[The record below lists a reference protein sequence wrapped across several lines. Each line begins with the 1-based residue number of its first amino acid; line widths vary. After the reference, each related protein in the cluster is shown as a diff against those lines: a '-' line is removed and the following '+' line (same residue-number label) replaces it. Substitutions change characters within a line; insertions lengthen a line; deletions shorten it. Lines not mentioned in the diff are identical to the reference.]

1 MNSISFSQMIK
12 DYDPTMYRDSISQKL
27 FELLEEYTRT
37 FSKTMIV
44 RFDVTYPK
52 IYIGVEDNS
61 DMSALMKLLIQQCSR
76 NGVSPAYFWVREQSL
91 KSDNQH
97 YHCML
102 LLDGNKTCRYYP
114 YIKSAEEIW
123 GRILDVDP
131 KGLIHYC
138 DRDPDGNRQA
148 NGIILR
154 SDDLNYEDKIEAVVR
169 QAMYLAKDHTKGF
182 YNDGFRDFGMTRIS
196 SLCSGKSSEAT
207 RCSEQGIH
215 LISPHAIRGCLA
227 KILL

>member
-1 MNSISFSQMIK
+1 MNSINFSQMTK
-12 DYDPTMYRDSISQKL
+12 DYDPTMYRGAVSQKL
-27 FELLEEYTRT
+27 FSLLEEYTNA

-44 RFDVTYPK
+44 RFDTTYPK
-52 IYIGVEDNS
+52 NFMAVEDNS
-61 DMSALMKLLIQQCSR
+61 DMSTLMKLLIQQCLR
-76 NGVSPAYFWVREQSL
+76 NGVSPAYFFVREQSRG
-91 KSDNQH
+91 SDNQH

-114 YIKSAEEIW
+114 YLEAAEEIW
-123 GRILDVDP
+123 RRMLNVDK

-138 DRDPDGNRQA
+138 DKDSDGNRQA

-154 SDDLNYEDKIEAVVR
+154 SDDPNYEDKIEAVVR

-196 SLCSGKSSEAT
+196 S
-207 RCSEQGIH
+207 I
-215 LISPHAIRGCLA
+215 P
-227 KILL
+227 LLRKKFRNN

>member
-1 MNSISFSQMIK
+1 MNSINFSQMTK

-196 SLCSGKSSEAT
+196 S
-207 RCSEQGIH
+207 I
-215 LISPHAIRGCLA
+215 P
-227 KILL
+227 LLRKKFRNN

>member
-1 MNSISFSQMIK
+1 MNSINFSQKTK
-12 DYDPTMYRDSISQKL
+12 DYDPTMYRDSISQKIS
-27 FELLEEYTRT
+27 ELLKEYTRT
-37 FSKTMIV
+37 FSKTMFV

-52 IYIGVEDNS
+52 TYIVVEDNS

-76 NGVSPAYFWVREQSL
+76 NGVSPAYFFVREQSL
-91 KSDNQH
+91 GSDNQH

-114 YIKSAEEIW
+114 YIELAEKIW
-123 GRILDVDP
+123 GRILGVNP
-131 KGLIHYC
+131 KGLVHYC
-138 DRDPDGNRQA
+138 DRGPDGNRQA

-169 QAMYLAKDHTKGF
+169 QAMYMAKVHTKGF

-196 SLCSGKSSEAT
+196 SIPLLRKKF
-207 RCSEQGIH
+207 
-215 LISPHAIRGCLA
+215 RGN
-227 KILL
+227 

>member
-1 MNSISFSQMIK
+1 MNSINFSQMIK
-12 DYDPTMYRDSISQKL
+12 DYDPVMYRGYVSQKL
-27 FELLEEYTRT
+27 FELLEEYTNT
-37 FSKTMIV
+37 FSKTMAV

-52 IYIGVEDNS
+52 SFIAVENNS
-61 DMSALMKLLIQQCSR
+61 DMSELMKLLIQQCSR

-91 KSDNQH
+91 GSNNQH

-138 DRDPDGNRQA
+138 DRDPDGNRQP

-154 SDDLNYEDKIEAVVR
+154 SDDLNYEGKIDAVVR

-182 YNDGFRDFGMTRIS
+182 YNDGVRDFGMSRIS
-196 SLCSGKSSEAT
+196 SIPQLRKKF
-207 RCSEQGIH
+207 RNN
-215 LISPHAIRGCLA
+215 
-227 KILL
+227 

>member
-1 MNSISFSQMIK
+1 MNNINFRPMMHDDDHSL
-12 DYDPTMYRDSISQKL
+12 YRPTIRDNL
-27 FELLEEYTRT
+27 ATLLTEYTT
-37 FSKTMIV
+37 SYSKTMVI

-52 IYIGVEDNS
+52 GFMAVEDNS
-61 DMSALMKLLIQQCSR
+61 DMSNLMKLLIQQCSR
-76 NGVSPAYFWVREQSL
+76 NGVSPVYFWVREQSL
-91 KSDNQH
+91 RSKNQH

-114 YIKSAEEIW
+114 YIKSAEEMW

-154 SDDLNYEDKIEAVVR
+154 SDDPSYEGKIEAVVR
-169 QAMYLAKDHTKGF
+169 QAMYLAKDHTKGIC
-182 YNDGFRDFGMTRIS
+182 NDGFRDFGMTRMANVS
-196 SLCSGKSSEAT
+196 RRRSHRA
-207 RCSEQGIH
+207 RCKQDCADSF
-215 LISPHAIRGCLA
+215 SYA
-227 KILL
+227 

>member
-1 MNSISFSQMIK
+1 MNNINFSQMIK
-12 DYDPTMYRDSISQKL
+12 DYDPAKYRGSVSQKL

-37 FSKTMIV
+37 FSKTMVV

-52 IYIGVEDNS
+52 IFIAVEDNGGMS
-61 DMSALMKLLIQQCSR
+61 DLMKLLIQQCSR
-76 NGVSPAYFWVREQSL
+76 NGLSPAYFWVREQSL
-91 KSDNQH
+91 RSNNQH

-102 LLDGNKTCRYYP
+102 LLDGNKTRRYYP
-114 YIKSAEEIW
+114 YIEAAEEIW
-123 GRILDVDP
+123 GRILNVDP

-154 SDDLNYEDKIEAVVR
+154 SDDPNYEDKIEAVVR

-182 YNDGFRDFGMTRIS
+182 YNDGFRDFGTTRIS
-196 SLCSGKSSEAT
+196 S
-207 RCSEQGIH
+207 
-215 LISPHAIRGCLA
+215 ISQLR
-227 KILL
+227 KKFRDN

>member
-1 MNSISFSQMIK
+1 MNSINFSQMIK
-12 DYDPTMYRDSISQKL
+12 DYDQTKYRGSVSQKL
-27 FELLEEYTRT
+27 FSLLEEYTNT

-44 RFDVTYPK
+44 RFDVTYPQRF
-52 IYIGVEDNS
+52 ISVEDNS
-61 DMSALMKLLIQQCSR
+61 DMSDLMKLLIQQCSR

-91 KSDNQH
+91 RSNNQH

-114 YIKSAEEIW
+114 YIEAAEKMW

-148 NGIILR
+148 NGTILR
-154 SDDLNYEDKIEAVVR
+154 SDDPNYEDKIDIVVR
-169 QAMYLAKDHTKGF
+169 QAMYLAKDHTKGI

-196 SLCSGKSSEAT
+196 S
-207 RCSEQGIH
+207 I
-215 LISPHAIRGCLA
+215 P
-227 KILL
+227 LLRKKFRNN

>member
-1 MNSISFSQMIK
+1 MNSINFSQMTK

-52 IYIGVEDNS
+52 THIGVEGNS
-61 DMSALMKLLIQQCSR
+61 DMSTLMKLLIQQCSR
-76 NGVSPAYFWVREQSL
+76 NGVSPAYFWVREQSIR
-91 KSDNQH
+91 SDNQH

-114 YIKSAEEIW
+114 YIELAEKIW
-123 GRILDVDP
+123 GRILGVNP
-131 KGLIHYC
+131 KGLVHYC

-154 SDDLNYEDKIEAVVR
+154 SDDPNYESKIDTVVR
-169 QAMYLAKDHTKGF
+169 QAMYMAKVHTKGF

-196 SLCSGKSSEAT
+196 S
-207 RCSEQGIH
+207 I
-215 LISPHAIRGCLA
+215 P
-227 KILL
+227 LLRKKFRNN

>member
-1 MNSISFSQMIK
+1 MNSINFSQMIK
-12 DYDPTMYRDSISQKL
+12 DYDQTKYRGSVSQKL
-27 FELLEEYTRT
+27 FSLLEEYTNT

-44 RFDVTYPK
+44 RFDVTYPQRF
-52 IYIGVEDNS
+52 ISVEDNS
-61 DMSALMKLLIQQCSR
+61 DMSDLMKLLIQQCSR

-91 KSDNQH
+91 RSNNQH

-114 YIKSAEEIW
+114 YIEAAEKMW

-154 SDDLNYEDKIEAVVR
+154 SDDPNYEDKIDIVVR
-169 QAMYLAKDHTKGF
+169 QAMYLAKDHTKGI

-196 SLCSGKSSEAT
+196 S
-207 RCSEQGIH
+207 I
-215 LISPHAIRGCLA
+215 P
-227 KILL
+227 LLRKKFRNN

>member
-1 MNSISFSQMIK
+1 MNSINFSQMIK
-12 DYDPTMYRDSISQKL
+12 DYDPIKYSDSISQKI
-27 FELLEEYTRT
+27 FELLEEYTKT
-37 FSKTMIV
+37 FSKTMVV

-52 IYIGVEDNS
+52 TYIGVEDNS

-91 KSDNQH
+91 RSNNQH

-114 YIKSAEEIW
+114 YIELAEKIW
-123 GRILDVDP
+123 GRILGVNP
-131 KGLIHYC
+131 KGLVHYC

-154 SDDLNYEDKIEAVVR
+154 SDEKWV
-169 QAMYLAKDHTKGF
+169 HF
-182 YNDGFRDFGMTRIS
+182 FGPV
-196 SLCSGKSSEAT
+196 SGKTKVDSFIGYAA
-207 RCSEQGIH
+207 H
-215 LISPHAIRGCLA
+215 LGLIRGGTPSGLYC
-227 KILL
+227 

>member
-1 MNSISFSQMIK
+1 MNRINFSQTIK
-12 DYDPTMYRDSISQKL
+12 DYDQTMYRDSITQKL

-37 FSKTMIV
+37 FSKTMVV

-52 IYIGVEDNS
+52 THIGVEDNS
-61 DMSALMKLLIQQCSR
+61 DMSALMKLLIQQCLR

-91 KSDNQH
+91 RSNNQH
-97 YHCML
+97 YHCLL

-114 YIKSAEEIW
+114 YIESAEKMW
-123 GRILDVDP
+123 GRLLNVDP

-138 DRDPDGNRQA
+138 DRDPDGNKQA

-196 SLCSGKSSEAT
+196 SIPLLRKKF
-207 RCSEQGIH
+207 
-215 LISPHAIRGCLA
+215 RGN
-227 KILL
+227 

>member
-1 MNSISFSQMIK
+1 MNRINFSQMIK
-12 DYDPTMYRDSISQKL
+12 DYNPTMYRDSISQKL

-37 FSKTMIV
+37 FSKTMVV

-52 IYIGVEDNS
+52 TYIGVEDNS

-76 NGVSPAYFWVREQSL
+76 NGVSPAYFFVREQSL
-91 KSDNQH
+91 GSDNQH

-114 YIKSAEEIW
+114 YIELAEKIW
-123 GRILDVDP
+123 GRILGVNP

-154 SDDLNYEDKIEAVVR
+154 SDDPNYESKIDTVVR
-169 QAMYLAKDHTKGF
+169 QAMYLAKDHTKGI
-182 YNDGFRDFGMTRIS
+182 YNDGVRDFGMTRLANIS
-196 SLCSGKSSEAT
+196 GRRSHCASCERDGADSFSYA
-207 RCSEQGIH
+207 
-215 LISPHAIRGCLA
+215 
-227 KILL
+227 

>member
-1 MNSISFSQMIK
+1 MNRINFSQMIK

-27 FELLEEYTRT
+27 FELIEEYTKT
-37 FSKTMIV
+37 FSKTMVV

-52 IYIGVEDNS
+52 THIGVEDNS
-61 DMSALMKLLIQQCSR
+61 DMSALMKLLIQQCLR
-76 NGVSPAYFWVREQSL
+76 NGVSPAYFFVREQSRG
-91 KSDNQH
+91 SDNQH

-114 YIKSAEEIW
+114 YIELAEKIW
-123 GRILDVDP
+123 GRILGVNP
-131 KGLIHYC
+131 KGLIHFC

-169 QAMYLAKDHTKGF
+169 QAMYLAKDHTKGI

-196 SLCSGKSSEAT
+196 S
-207 RCSEQGIH
+207 I
-215 LISPHAIRGCLA
+215 P
-227 KILL
+227 LLRKKFRSN

>member
-1 MNSISFSQMIK
+1 MNIINFSQMIK
-12 DYDPTMYRDSISQKL
+12 DYDSIMYRGYVSQKL
-27 FELLEEYTRT
+27 FSLLEEYTNT

-52 IYIGVEDNS
+52 SFIAVENNS
-61 DMSALMKLLIQQCSR
+61 DMSELMKLLIQQCSR

-91 KSDNQH
+91 RSNNQH

-114 YIKSAEEIW
+114 YIELAEEIW
-123 GRILDVDP
+123 GRILGVNP

-154 SDDLNYEDKIEAVVR
+154 SDDPNYEDKIAIVVR
-169 QAMYLAKDHTKGF
+169 QAMYMAKVHSKGI

-196 SLCSGKSSEAT
+196 SIAT
-207 RCSEQGIH
+207 LRRKGQ
-215 LISPHAIRGCLA
+215 
-227 KILL
+227 